1 MAFGPRPSGSKARDE
16 AREWM
21 VRHLQDSGW
30 QVDRDSFVA
39 STPLGDLPMTNLIG
53 KLPGTRP
60 EVVNCGASS
69 FAKL

>member
-1 MAFGPRPSGSKARDE
+1 
-16 AREWM
+16 M